1 MICMNMK
8 TIQPSEKKLLI
19 VKRTHVYVIVFV
31 LCCCM
36 TIAVLALVQ
45 SFGGKKIA
53 FVRSGEIINKYA
65 GMKDAQQVFQEKIKV
80 WQANIDTLESEF
92 HYAAN
97 MFAVSRSSLALTEQ
111 QHRQEQLRGQE
122 ENLAQYRHAI
132 EIKSQ
137 EEEKMI
143 TQGVLN
149 QINSFITDYGKEH
162 GYDVIL
168 GTTMSG
174 SVLYGNDA
182 LDITDN
188 VLQKLNSA
196 YIKK

>member
-8 TIQPSEKKLLI
+8 TIQSSEKNVFI
-19 VKRTHVYVIVFV
+19 VTRIHAYAIVFA
-31 LCCCM
+31 LCCCLA
-36 TIAVLALVQ
+36 IAVFALIQ
-45 SFGGKKIA
+45 PFGGKKIA

-65 GMKDAQQVFQEKIKV
+65 GMKDAQQVFQEKVKV

-92 HYAAN
+92 HYAAH
-97 MFAVSRSSLALTEQ
+97 MFAASGSSLAITEQ
-111 QHRQEQLRGQE
+111 QHEQEKLRGQE
-122 ENLAQYRHAI
+122 ESLAQYRHAI

-137 EEEKMI
+137 EEEKTM

-149 QINSFITDYGKEH
+149 QINSFIAEYGKEQ

-188 VLQKLNSA
+188 VLQELNNA